1 LLPDELEHEE
11 FVEVGV
17 QEGAGDGIQLP
28 VMVVSAT
35 GEIDDH
41 GGITLPQS
49 GQSAEM
55 RND

>member
-1 LLPDELEHEE
+1 
-11 FVEVGV
+11 
-17 QEGAGDGIQLP
+17 
-28 VMVVSAT
+28 MVVSAT